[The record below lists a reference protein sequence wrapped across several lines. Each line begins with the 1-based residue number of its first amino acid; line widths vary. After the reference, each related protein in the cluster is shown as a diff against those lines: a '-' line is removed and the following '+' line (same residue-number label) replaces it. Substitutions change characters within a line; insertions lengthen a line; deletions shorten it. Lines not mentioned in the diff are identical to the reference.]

1 MAELVAAGAA
11 HTVHDGWHDGA
22 LEKAGSTHD
31 VLNLTP
37 LPLVF
42 GLRAPGAEGDLIV
55 GGVALHESI
64 EEGNRLSKL
73 FEDEDGLEVN
83 VVVRLG

>member
-1 MAELVAAGAA
+1 M
-11 HTVHDGWHDGA
+11 HDRWHDAA

-31 VLNLTP
+31 VLDLTP

-42 GLRAPGAEGDLIV
+42 GLRAPGTEGDLII
-55 GGVALHESI
+55 GAVALHEGI

-73 FEDEDGLEVN
+73 FEDEDGMEVD
-83 VVVRLG
+83 VAIRLG